1 MEVAARLSLYGF
13 ERKDLGD
20 QGAVFLRYET
30 PQKDERKSEIRES
43 PMYYGGRDRVSYV
56 LSVPIPL
63 AKQVVGAVIV
73 ERTSKSRY
81 TVSAWVNG
89 KIANFSATSVDDI
102 QRAINKMQMG
112 AKE

>member
-1 MEVAARLSLYGF
+1 MEIAARLNLYGF

-89 KIANFSATSVDDI
+89 RIANFSATSIEDI
-102 QRAINKMQMG
+102 QKAISAMERG
-112 AKE
+112 TRG

>member
-1 MEVAARLSLYGF
+1 MEIAARLNLYGF

-30 PQKDERKSEIRES
+30 PQKDERKSEIKES
-43 PMYYGGRDRVSYV
+43 PMYYGGHDRVSYV

-63 AKQVVGAVIV
+63 AKRVTGVVLV

-81 TVSAWVNG
+81 TVSAWVRDR
-89 KIANFSATSVDDI
+89 IANFSATSIEDI
-102 QRAINKMQMG
+102 QKAISDMQRG
-112 AKE
+112 TSR